1 MKMAEIDVHKKVL
14 MVVVVDTSVPEKKP
28 VRRRFVTLPPDFVL
42 WAPATERL
50 IAFEQRPVVLKYVI
64 LSHQLALPRL
74 ETSALNFDQADAFAI
89 PTRSYPR
96 GR

>member
-1 MKMAEIDVHKKVL
+1 
-14 MVVVVDTSVPEKKP
+14 MVRQLRTGQA
-28 VRRRFVTLPPDFVL
+28 RLLGATPDFVL

-64 LSHQLALPRL
+64 LSHPLALPRL
-74 ETSALNFDQADAFAI
+74 ETTALNFDQAGAFAI
-89 PTRSYPR
+89 ATRSYPR